1 MKTLKINALIIV
13 LLHHFSLQAQS
24 NWVIANAADPGFK
37 ALLKQAGNTTGSLD
51 MADRLEKIHKDA
63 SGNPTGSV
71 IVLRRGGSFWDR
83 MILIRGGFMIFIRED
98 GPDRHWTL
106 IRVYSTVWLNF
117 IHSIVPADC
126 TKPLQCPPKRTT
138 LTATESEA
146 LDKLA
151 NVVKGAYC
159 KVPSNVGEELI
170 DLLMTSKSVDL
181 AELEKKQAQ
190 EEQMQMEKSRKER
203 LANGIPRILRLIEY
217 NGKFYGVDPDDGFAY
232 YEIESYYNGGLLD
245 IFKSEINRK
254 KGEDF
259 ENRCPQI
266 NAGCIYTTTNKNGKE
281 IEIAKAKSATET
293 IPDAVL
299 AKYRIKKKPSDDG
312 KKQDKSIGIE
322 VTSNVGSLV
331 RLHACPPIL
340 NTQTSIHSLEK
351 LEANTYLIEPKSG
364 SDINNWLLL
373 TGNGCYK
380 CKGVAES
387 MLGEIHTPKGQAI
400 KILKISNLNALTSTT
415 DTPEKKNLMESVR
428 KAIRLA
434 EAGNLLNNT
443 ADYLGEG
450 GLVYRNAQGQK
461 SIYTDNIA
469 MTYAGTRIEP
479 AALNEWLRIFDRYH
493 RNMSAVNSETVVA
506 QLFESAASGKTNWFK
521 TYRQNPMTFVAK
533 YCKTEKQ

>member
-1 MKTLKINALIIV
+1 MNNLKINALIIA
-13 LLHHFSLQAQS
+13 LLYCLPLKAQS

-37 ALLKQAGNTTGSLD
+37 ALLMQAGNTTGSPEMTD
-51 MADRLEKIHKDA
+51 QLEKIHKDA

-71 IVLRRGGSFWDR
+71 IVLRRGGGFWDR

-98 GPDRHWTL
+98 GADRHWTL
-106 IRVYSTVWLNF
+106 IRVYSTAWLNF
-117 IHSIVPADC
+117 IHSIIPADC
-126 TKPLQCPPKRTT
+126 IEPLLCPPKRTT

-159 KVPSNVGEELI
+159 KTPSNVGEELI
-170 DLLMTSKSVDL
+170 DLLMRSKSVDL
-181 AELEKKQAQ
+181 VELEKKQAEQ
-190 EEQMQMEKSRKER
+190 ERMEIEKKRNEQ
-203 LANGIPRILRLIEY
+203 LINGIPKSLRLIYY
-217 NGKFYGVDPDDGFAY
+217 NGKFYAVDPNTGLTY
-232 YEIESYYNGGLLD
+232 YELFVYYKGYLFESLKREVEESKGLDLSILCTTGDCSWID
-245 IFKSEINRK
+245 IDSEGREVEFARDI
-254 KGEDF
+254 
-259 ENRCPQI
+259 I
-266 NAGCIYTTTNKNGKE
+266 STE
-281 IEIAKAKSATET
+281 I

-299 AKYRIKKKPSDDG
+299 AKYRIKKKPSPDNG
-312 KKQDKSIGIE
+312 EKKDKAIGIE
-322 VTSNVGSLV
+322 VTSNAGALV

-340 NTQTSIHSLEK
+340 KTVTSIHSLEK

-364 SDINNWLLL
+364 SDITNWLLL

-380 CKGVAES
+380 CKGVIES

-400 KILKISNLNALTSTT
+400 KILKISNLDALTSTT

-434 EAGNLLNNT
+434 EAGNLLNST

-450 GLVYRNAQGQK
+450 GLVYRNAKGQK
-461 SIYTDNIA
+461 SIYTDNVA
-469 MTYAGTRIEP
+469 MTYTGAQIDP

-493 RNMSAVNSETVVA
+493 RNMSAVNSETAVA

-521 TYRQNPMTFVAK
+521 TYRQNPLAFLAK